1 MRSALLTILMLL
13 LPIMGLPAHA
23 QALATANTTTAAID
37 PEVESITRRLLK
49 AMSIAETTLK
59 LMRTQMS
66 ELVQMLENG
75 PNRMTDRAIDTIVEE
90 MQKVAPQAIDEIVD
104 AVVALYVER
113 FTKQEMQ
120 EIAAFYETPVG
131 KKAIRELTP
140 LMLEAS
146 KIGQTI
152 GQRLGQDAGQ
162 RAFTR
167 IQAEGIKIRQT

>member
-1 MRSALLTILMLL
+1 MRAALLVALILL
-13 LPIMGLPAHA
+13 LPLMSLPAHA
-23 QALATANTTTAAID
+23 QAPTPTATAAID
-37 PEVESITRRLLK
+37 PDVEAITRRLLK
-49 AMSIAETTLK
+49 AMRIAETSLTLMK
-59 LMRTQMS
+59 TQMS

-75 PNRMTDRAIDTIVEE
+75 PNRMPDRAIDIIVDE

-104 AVVALYVER
+104 AVVVLYAQR

-131 KKAIRELTP
+131 QKAIRELSP

-152 GQRLGQDAGQ
+152 GQA
-162 RAFTR
+162 
-167 IQAEGIKIRQT
+167 RQPGLATSFISRCR

>member
-1 MRSALLTILMLL
+1 M
-13 LPIMGLPAHA
+13 P
-23 QALATANTTTAAID
+23 
-37 PEVESITRRLLK
+37 
-49 AMSIAETTLK
+49 
-59 LMRTQMS
+59 
-66 ELVQMLENG
+66 
-75 PNRMTDRAIDTIVEE
+75 DRAIDIIVEE

-104 AVVALYVER
+104 AVVVLYAQR

-131 KKAIRELTP
+131 QKAIRELSP

-162 RAFTR
+162 RAFAR
-167 IQAEGIKIRQT
+167 IQAEGIQMPKC